1 MSVDDKKELKEEESE
16 EKAEAAPEEKPKKAA
31 KKKTT
36 KKKAT
41 KKVTTKKTASKAKK
55 EEPKKKAAKK
65 VTTKK
70 TASKAKKAEPK
81 KKAAKKKTTKKKAA
95 KKKEPEIEPVKA
107 GDFILL
113 EMTGKAVETG
123 DVFDTTDEEL
133 AKKEDIYDEDRTYGP
148 RLVVVGESYV
158 LKGLDD
164 KLPGL
169 KLGESAEVEIPP
181 EDAFGVRNPDNVRT
195 LPFRMLRSKGVNP
208 VVGQQVEMDGR
219 TAQVRSVGAGRV
231 QLDYNHPLAGRKI
244 VYEVKP
250 TARHEGNEE
259 KIRALIGRRFFGIDL
274 NLFKIT
280 LLKKKVR
287 IEIPEEIFF
296 GENIQIAKRGV
307 AMDIHRYFEDGHG
320 HPPLLRGRR
329 RDRVQRDHKAHLRGA
344 P

>member
-1 MSVDDKKELKEEESE
+1 MDDKKDLKEEESE
-16 EKAEAAPEEKPKKAA
+16 KVEAAPEEKPKKAV
-31 KKKTT
+31 

-41 KKVTTKKTASKAKK
+41 KKKAAKKTTTKKTASKAKK

-81 KKAAKKKTTKKKAA
+81 KKAAKKKTTKKKATKKKAA
-95 KKKEPEIEPVKA
+95 KKKEPVVEPVKE
-107 GDFILL
+107 GDFLLL

-123 DVFDTTDEEL
+123 EVFDTTNEEL
-133 AKKEDIYDEDRTYGP
+133 AKEEGIYDENRTYGP

-169 KLGESAEVEIPP
+169 KLEESAEVEIPP
-181 EDAFGVRNPDNVRT
+181 EDAFGERNLDNVRT

-219 TAQVRSVGAGRV
+219 TAQVRSVAAGRV

-250 TARHEGNEE
+250 ASRYEGNEE

-274 NLFKIT
+274 ALFKIK

-307 AMDIHRYFEDGHG
+307 AMDIHRYFEDVDEIEYNEIIK
-320 HPPLLRGRR
+320 RS
-329 RDRVQRDHKAHLRGA
+329 
-344 P
+344 

>member
-1 MSVDDKKELKEEESE
+1 MSVDDKKDLKEEESE
-16 EKAEAAPEEKPKKAA
+16 KVEAAPEEKPKKAA
-31 KKKTT
+31 KKK
-36 KKKAT
+36 
-41 KKVTTKKTASKAKK
+41 TTKKTASKAKK

-70 TASKAKKAEPK
+70 TASKAKKTEPK
-81 KKAAKKKTTKKKAA
+81 KKAAKKKTTKKKATTKKA
-95 KKKEPEIEPVKA
+95 AKKEPVVEPVKE
-107 GDFILL
+107 GDFLLL
-113 EMTGKAVETG
+113 EMTGKSVDTG
-123 DVFDTTDEEL
+123 DVFDTTNEEL
-133 AKKEDIYDEDRTYGP
+133 AKEEGIYDENRTYGP

-169 KLGESAEVEIPP
+169 KLEESAEVEIPP
-181 EDAFGVRNPDNVRT
+181 EDAFGERNLDNVRT
-195 LPFRMLRSKGVNP
+195 TPFRMLRSKGVNP
-208 VVGQQVEMDGR
+208 VVGQQVEIDGR

-274 NLFKIT
+274 ALFKIT

-307 AMDIHRYFEDGHG
+307 AMDIHRYFEDVDEIEYNEIIK
-320 HPPLLRGRR
+320 RS
-329 RDRVQRDHKAHLRGA
+329 
-344 P
+344 

>member
-1 MSVDDKKELKEEESE
+1 MSVDDKKALKEEESE

-36 KKKAT
+36 KKKAAKKVTTKKMASKAKKAGPKKKAT

-55 EEPKKKAAKK
+55 VAKKKTPKKKA
-65 VTTKK
+65 V
-70 TASKAKKAEPK
+70 
-81 KKAAKKKTTKKKAA
+81 
-95 KKKEPEIEPVKA
+95 KKKEPEIEPIKA
-107 GDFILL
+107 GDFLLL

-307 AMDIHRYFEDGHG
+307 AMDIHRYFEDVDEIEYNEIIK
-320 HPPLLRGRR
+320 RT
-329 RDRVQRDHKAHLRGA
+329 
-344 P
+344 

>member
-1 MSVDDKKELKEEESE
+1 MSVDDKKDLKEEESE
-16 EKAEAAPEEKPKKAA
+16 EKAEAAPEEKPKKA
-31 KKKTT
+31 T
-36 KKKAT
+36 
-41 KKVTTKKTASKAKK
+41 
-55 EEPKKKAAKK
+55 KKKAAKK

-70 TASKAKKAEPK
+70 TASKAEKEEPK
-81 KKAAKKKTTKKKAA
+81 KKVAKKKTTKKKAA
-95 KKKEPEIEPVKA
+95 KKEPVVEPVKE
-107 GDFILL
+107 GDFLLL

-123 DVFDTTDEEL
+123 EVFDTTDEEL
-133 AKKEDIYDEDRTYGP
+133 AKEEGIYDENRTYGP

-169 KLGESAEVEIPP
+169 KLEESAEVEIPP
-181 EDAFGVRNPDNVRT
+181 ADAFGERNPDNVRT
-195 LPFRMLRSKGVNP
+195 TPFRMLRSKGVNP

-219 TAQVRSVGAGRV
+219 TAQVRSVAAGRV

-250 TARHEGNEE
+250 ASRYEGNEE

-274 NLFKIT
+274 ALFKIK

-307 AMDIHRYFEDGHG
+307 AMDIHRYFEDVDEIEYNEIIK
-320 HPPLLRGRR
+320 RS
-329 RDRVQRDHKAHLRGA
+329 
-344 P
+344 